1 MQIIVT
7 CGQGFTIGKD
17 NERLVS
23 IPADLKWIR
32 RETEGG
38 TVVLGRKTFE
48 KMTGSPV
55 LGTQKILVLST
66 DKNYHPR
73 GATVCHSI
81 EELLKEVETEPSER
95 VYCIG
100 GESLYQQLLPY
111 CDTVHMTKVDYPY
124 EANRYF
130 PNLDDS
136 EEWRV
141 AEESEENTYFDL
153 EYTYVRYE
161 RA

>member
-7 CGQGFTIGKD
+7 CGKGFAIGKD

-38 TVVLGRKTFE
+38 TIVLGRKTFE

-66 DKNYHPR
+66 DQNYHPR
-73 GATVCHSI
+73 GAAVCHSV
-81 EELLKEVETEPSER
+81 EELLKAVETEPSER
-95 VYCIG
+95 VYCLG
-100 GESLYQQLLPY
+100 GESVYRQLMPY

-124 EANRYF
+124 EANRFF
-130 PNLDDS
+130 PDLDAS
-136 EEWRV
+136 EEWKA

-161 RA
+161 KK